1 MPPVFCGLPRREHVF
16 LQSLRYHGFR
26 YTHRRKN
33 LKYRRGYVIPATRF
47 EDAGG
52 IDFWIKMPRDE
63 RLFPV
68 QVTQRGTRILRRY
81 WRRPMSEFAAVE
93 AKAEERMRAKRALCR
108 RHGIAFVLVADYA
121 GFRTNRRLAWGDI
134 KALRHGIAHMRRWLS
149 IG

>member
-1 MPPVFCGLPRREHVF
+1 MPPCFCGLPRREHVF
-16 LQSLRYHGFR
+16 LQPLRYHGFR
-26 YTHRRKN
+26 YTHRRTD

-47 EDAGG
+47 EDSGG

-81 WRRPMSEFAAVE
+81 WRRSADEFVQIE
-93 AKAEERMRAKRALCR
+93 AEAEKRVQTKRTRCR

-121 GFRTNRRLAWGDI
+121 GSRTNRRLAWGDV
-134 KALRHGIAHMRRWLS
+134 KALRHGIACLRR
-149 IG
+149 